1 MSSWKP
7 EVLLL
12 VESPFGAYDVE
23 RFGLNRTDEILDM
36 VVADLTPLIKPDFWR
51 VFGNQTSV
59 DPRIHMVSS
68 TEQFRTLLASRFFD
82 VVIDEM
88 GASASARRIRRLV
101 NARKL
106 PRVRLRLGLLPGDF
120 VIRRSV
126 RERFI
131 ARRSQLGLYRLFRNL
146 LLIVPRRLSGRIPSP
161 DIVLGS
167 GSETRNDV
175 AHGVPIIWAHSFD
188 YEKARS
194 LDLAGLERRRS
205 GAVFLDQNLGYH
217 PDQLHSS
224 LRSPISI
231 DSYYPRL
238 RETFEAIEREGVSV
252 SVALHPKASA
262 MDPRTLFGDRSS
274 TGGSTQVM
282 LRDADLV
289 LCHASASLSYAVVW
303 RKPILFLT
311 SAELERSWYH
321 GHIHEMA
328 RILNRPILNIDEL
341 ESIPREELRK
351 MIDEPVDESAY
362 SKYEEKFIRSS
373 ASPEGGLW
381 EIFANGLIEFLA
393 WHR

>member
-1 MSSWKP
+1 MNEWKP

-12 VESPFGAYDVE
+12 VESPFGAYDME
-23 RFGLNRTDEILDM
+23 RFGVNRTGDVLDM
-36 VVADLTPLIKPDFWR
+36 VVADLTPLIKPEFWR
-51 VFGNQTSV
+51 MFGGQTSA
-59 DPRIHMVSS
+59 DPRIHVISS
-68 TEQFRTLLASRFFD
+68 VEQFRTLLTSRFFD

-88 GASASARRIRRLV
+88 GASSSARTVRRLV
-101 NARKL
+101 TARNL

-120 VIRRSV
+120 VIKRSV

-146 LLIVPRRLSGRIPSP
+146 LLIIPRRLSGRIPTP

-175 AHGVPIIWAHSFD
+175 PRGVPIIWAHSFD
-188 YEKARS
+188 YEKARL
-194 LDLAGLERRRS
+194 LDLADTEPRRS

-224 LRSPISI
+224 LRSPITI
-231 DSYYPRL
+231 DTYYPRL
-238 RETFEAIEREGVSV
+238 RRAFEAIEREGVSV

-262 MDPRTLFGDRSS
+262 VDPQTVFGDRPSIM
-274 TGGSTQVM
+274 GSTQVM
-282 LRDADLV
+282 LRDSALV
-289 LCHASASLSYAVVW
+289 LCHASASLSYAVIW

-328 RILNRPILNIDEL
+328 RILSRPTLNIDEL
-341 ESIPREELRK
+341 ESISGDELRN
-351 MIDEPVDESAY
+351 MIDQPVDETAY
-362 SKYEEKFIRSS
+362 AKYEEKFIRSS
-373 ASPEGGLW
+373 ASPDGGLW
-381 EIFANGLIEFLA
+381 EIFAQGLTEFLA
-393 WHR
+393 WRR